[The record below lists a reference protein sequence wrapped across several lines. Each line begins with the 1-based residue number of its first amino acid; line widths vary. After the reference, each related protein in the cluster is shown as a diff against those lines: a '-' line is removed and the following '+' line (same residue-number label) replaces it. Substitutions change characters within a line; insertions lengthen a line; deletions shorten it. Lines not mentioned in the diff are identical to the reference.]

1 MNLNEASEN
10 QSKGDMRRLSA
21 GMSVSDRMLPLLTG
35 QVTMPE
41 IKLNFEFDTPN
52 ALFWRALH
60 DGAFDLTEM
69 SLAAHAILTSRDANP
84 FVGLPVFTSRMFR
97 HGSIFVSATSD
108 ISHPE
113 HLAGRRIGVPEYQMT
128 AAVWMR
134 GILQDHHD
142 VTPTNIHWF
151 TGGVNQPGR
160 KERIALHR
168 PANLRVEPISERA
181 TLNGMLLAG
190 EIDAII
196 APQIPQAFHQGDARI
211 KRLFGNGR
219 EIEEAYFAE
228 TKIFPIMH
236 LAVVRRELVAAEP
249 ELADTL
255 FQLFDAARRHAMA
268 TLCDTDAPSV
278 MMPWQADEIARTQ
291 ALMGDDYWAY
301 GIDAN
306 RHVLET
312 FVRYL
317 GEQELLARPIEV
329 DELFAPATYAY
340 AGA

>member
-1 MNLNEASEN
+1 MNLNAATER
-10 QSKGDMRRLSA
+10 QPKGGVRRLSA

-35 QVTMPE
+35 QVTTPE
-41 IKLNFEFDTPN
+41 LKLNFECDTPN

-69 SLAAHAILTSRDANP
+69 SLAAHAVLTSRNASP

-108 ISHPE
+108 ITHPE
-113 HLAGRRIGVPEYQMT
+113 LLAGRRIGVPEYQMT

-134 GILQDHHD
+134 GILQEHHS
-142 VTPTNIHWF
+142 VTLTDIHWF

-160 KERIALHR
+160 KERIALHL
-168 PANLRVEPISERA
+168 PADLHVEPISERA
-181 TLNGMLLAG
+181 TLNDMLLAG

-196 APQIPQAFHQGDARI
+196 APQIPQAFHQGDARV
-211 KRLFGNGR
+211 KRLFGDSR
-219 EIEEAYFAE
+219 EIEEAYFSE
-228 TKIFPIMH
+228 TMIFPIMH

-249 ELADTL
+249 KLADTL
-255 FQLFDAARRHAMA
+255 FRLFDAARRHAMA
-268 TLCDTDAPSV
+268 ALCDTDAPAV
-278 MMPWQADEIARTQ
+278 MLPWQADEITRTR
-291 ALMGDDYWAY
+291 ALMGDDYWPY

-312 FVRYL
+312 FIRYL

-329 DELFAPATYAY
+329 GELFAPITYTCAS
-340 AGA
+340 A